1 MSGFILRIIAMI
13 TILVDHIAC
22 NLLDNQVIMRSFG
35 RIAFPIYAFLL
46 AEGFLIY
53 YKDKHKPKIK
63 QFMPKWHKLIN
74 YISKKNTLVDRLM
87 LDLMN

>member
-1 MSGFILRIIAMI
+1 MTGFALRVIAMVTMLI
-13 TILVDHIAC
+13 DHIAC

-53 YKDKHKPKIK
+53 YRDKEKVKKH
-63 QFMPKWHKLIN
+63 
-74 YISKKNTLVDRLM
+74 ISLC
-87 LDLMN
+87 